1 MNLSDL
7 SPLANHL
14 WQSTIFALA
23 AWLLTLALRKNSA
36 AVRYWIWLA
45 ASVKFLIPF
54 SLLIAAGSHFAWR
67 AAPAIQQRRVSFVVD
82 AIGRPFVSSVPEI
95 GLAGATPPPSGLPA
109 ILLLSVWFLGLAIG
123 VVWWLRRWRKI
134 RAALRGASPL
144 NLNLP
149 IRVMSS
155 SVRLEPGVFGVCKP
169 VLLLPEGITGR
180 LTPDQL
186 EAVLAH
192 ELCHVRRRDN
202 LTAAIHMLVETIF
215 WFHPL
220 VWWIR
225 ARLVQERER
234 ACDDEVLNVV
244 SDARVYAE
252 GILNVCKFYLESP
265 LICVSGVTGSNLKR
279 RIEEIMAHRI
289 AHKMDFG
296 RKLLLAVAG
305 VAAVAAP
312 IIIGMTNAFP
322 LRAQSPRTPRAFEV
336 VSVKPYK
343 GDGRDL
349 RPPEFLPGGRFT
361 SKAPLLMV
369 IAAAYNIPVQVAAAR
384 VTGAPSWMN
393 FTRNSV
399 DGIYDIEATAPK
411 GAIPDGLSPDARSDR
426 DRVMLQALLS
436 DRFKLVIRREMKEMP
451 VYALVVG
458 KGGPKLQ
465 KADIEEK
472 DCPENPGG
480 SGDGTMVCHRFNGG
494 RGRGLH
500 ARAVTMSDLASWV
513 QSWTDR
519 PLIDKTGI
527 KGLYHIETE
536 PWQPME
542 LGSSAP
548 APGTKQ
554 DGVDLRDLPTI
565 FTVFERLGLKMES
578 QKGKVDTYVIDHI
591 EKPTEN

>member
-1 MNLSDL
+1 MRLTDL

-14 WQSTIFALA
+14 WQSTLFAIA
-23 AWLLTLALRKNSA
+23 AWLLTLALRKNRA

-45 ASVKFLIPF
+45 ASIKFLIPF
-54 SLLIAAGSHFAWR
+54 SLLIDAGNHFAWR
-67 AAPAIQQRRVSFVVD
+67 AAPAMEQRRVSFVVD
-82 AIGRPFVSSVPEI
+82 AIGRPFVPSLPEI
-95 GLAGATPPPSGLPA
+95 SPAGATPAPGALPVV
-109 ILLLSVWFLGLAIG
+109 LLLSIWFLGFAIG
-123 VVWWLRRWRKI
+123 VVWWLRRLRQVRASV
-134 RAALRGASPL
+134 RAAAPL
-144 NLNLP
+144 DLNLP
-149 IRVMSS
+149 IPVRLSS
-155 SVRLEPGVFGVCKP
+155 ARLEPGVFGIRKP
-169 VLLLPEGITGR
+169 VLLLPQGITER
-180 LTPDQL
+180 LTPDQMD
-186 EAVLAH
+186 AVLAH

-202 LTAAIHMLVETIF
+202 LTAAIHMAVETVF

-225 ARLVQERER
+225 ARLIEERER
-234 ACDDEVLNVV
+234 ACDDDVLSVV
-244 SDARVYAE
+244 ADARVYAE

-265 LICVSGVTGSNLKR
+265 LVCAAGVTGSNLKR

-289 AHKMDFG
+289 ARNMDFG

-305 VAAVAAP
+305 LAAVAAP
-312 IIIGMTNAFP
+312 IIIGMTNVFP
-322 LRAQSPRTPRAFEV
+322 LRAQSPQAFEV

-349 RPPEFLPGGRFT
+349 RAPEFLPGGRFT
-361 SKAPLLMV
+361 SKAPLIMV
-369 IAAAYNIPVQVAAAR
+369 IATAYDVPVQIAAAR
-384 VTGAPSWMN
+384 ITGAPSWMS
-393 FTRNSV
+393 FTRNSL

-411 GAIPDGLSPDARSDR
+411 GSGFDGLSPEARTGR
-426 DRVMLQALLS
+426 YRLMLQALLA
-436 DRFKLVIRREMKEMP
+436 DRFKLVLRRESKEMP
-451 VYALVVG
+451 VYAVVVA

-480 SGDGTMVCHRFNGG
+480 SGDGTVVCHRFNGG

-500 ARAVTMSDLASWV
+500 ARAVSMSDLASWV

-542 LGSSAP
+542 LGSSSP

-565 FTVFERLGLKMES
+565 FTVFERLGLKLDSE
-578 QKGKVDTYVIDHI
+578 KGNVDMYVIAHI
-591 EKPTEN
+591 EKPAEN